1 MALQILPPRQQDFE
15 RCRQEV
21 FSQDFLQ
28 TGIGSLGEKAQHAVL
43 KNYYC
48 PNPFCQEINFGG
60 FVADIADERGIT
72 EIQTAGFGR
81 LRKKL
86 GCFLQAADVR
96 VVYPVAAVKWVV
108 WVDPQTGEVRAR
120 NRSPKKNA
128 ILGIFRE
135 LYSIRDLLWPDNFS
149 LTLALLEC
157 EEYRLQNG
165 WGRDGKRGSR
175 REQMVPVSMLG
186 EVVIEQPCQLLGLLP
201 EGLPSPFTS
210 ADLRRLSHA
219 NTRLASYILLVLRQL
234 ELVELVGKQ
243 GNTHLY
249 RLRPDDAAH
258 EGGPHPLQFC
268 RNAL

>member
-1 MALQILPPRQQDFE
+1 MALQILPSRRQDFE

-21 FSQDFLQ
+21 FSQDFLR

-60 FVADIADERGIT
+60 FVADIADEHGIT

-86 GCFLQAADVR
+86 ACFLQAAPVR

-108 WVDPQTGEVRAR
+108 WIDPQTGEVRAR

-128 ILGIFRE
+128 VFGIFRE
-135 LYSIRDLLWPDNFS
+135 LYSIQDLLWPDNFS
-149 LTLALLEC
+149 LVLPLLEC

-165 WGRDGKRGSR
+165 WSRDGKRGSQR
-175 REQMVPVSMLG
+175 DQMVPVSLLG
-186 EVVIEQPCQLLGLLP
+186 EIIIKRPEQLLGLLP

-210 ADLRRLSHA
+210 ADLRRLSRA
-219 NTRLASYILLVLRQL
+219 NIRLTSYILLVLRQL
-234 ELVELVGKQ
+234 GLIELTGKQ
-243 GNTHLY
+243 GNAHLY
-249 RLRPDDAAH
+249 QLCPDRIA
-258 EGGPHPLQFC
+258 
-268 RNAL
+268 R